1 MRLFSS
7 SLHHAVR
14 ACLRT
19 PRGCDVGAHSEIDRR
34 LGCDGRAEPS
44 SLGVASLESR
54 GAARYTPDASIS
66 ARQNVS
72 LRSLPYFAAAL
83 LWLGTPVSGSAQ
95 ARKGNAQPES
105 EGYRETIGRALQEL
119 QLGNFAEAREQFAR
133 AHALFPNARTLRGLG
148 ITEFELRHYLVAAE
162 HLGQALESNVK
173 PLEGKLRQETK
184 DLLERAQAYIGE
196 LRLALSPRDA
206 LVVIDGTQTV
216 ASTGG
221 PIRIEVGDHVLEFR
235 ASDCVTERRQVTVHG
250 GQPQVLRVELAPLA
264 PAATEPPAQAALALP
279 AAPTQEEARSERVP
293 VYKRWWPW
301 TILGVVVAGA
311 VAGTVVGLRARETS
325 TEYRGVSSEN
335 TPMGAGLQPLW
346 VK

>member
-1 MRLFSS
+1 M
-7 SLHHAVR
+7 
-14 ACLRT
+14 
-19 PRGCDVGAHSEIDRR
+19 
-34 LGCDGRAEPS
+34 
-44 SLGVASLESR
+44 
-54 GAARYTPDASIS
+54 
-66 ARQNVS
+66 S
-72 LRSLPYFAAAL
+72 LRWLPYFVAAL
-83 LWLGTPVSGSAQ
+83 LCVGAPAAGSAQ

-105 EGYRETIGRALQEL
+105 EAYRETIGRALQEL
-119 QLGNFAEAREQFAR
+119 QLGNLAEAREQFAR

-162 HLGQALESNVK
+162 NLEQALASDVK

-206 LVVIDGTQTV
+206 QVVIDGTQTI
-216 ASTGG
+216 ASAGG

-235 ASDCVTERRQVTVHG
+235 ASDCVSERRQVTVRG
-250 GQPQVLRVELAPLA
+250 GQPQVLRVELAPLVSA
-264 PAATEPPAQAALALP
+264 PPAQAAPAPP

-335 TPMGAGLQPLW
+335 TPVGGGLQLLW